1 MFLVIKKNF
10 NIFILLFL
18 LNISYF
24 GLEDFISFE
33 SQKTDQQLEKS
44 YSGINTPLE
53 NQKTNNQL
61 IRKKVQENKIED
73 FKIANYES
81 PDFFS
86 DYNFNEIDMD
96 LNLVPV
102 SEKILFS
109 GIPVPEAKPLPEI
122 TSFSKHISLSIDSK
136 KLLEKVLDE
145 NAVDMHQKKK
155 YL

>member
-61 IRKKVQENKIED
+61 IKKKVQQFLKIQELVLLAPTIIILQLQTKSKGK
-73 FKIANYES
+73 FLFMATKIY
-81 PDFFS
+81 
-86 DYNFNEIDMD
+86 
-96 LNLVPV
+96 VV
-102 SEKILFS
+102 SRF
-109 GIPVPEAKPLPEI
+109 GI
-122 TSFSKHISLSIDSK
+122 
-136 KLLEKVLDE
+136 
-145 NAVDMHQKKK
+145 
-155 YL
+155 